1 MRLPRAGFTFIEV
14 IACLLVVGLGLSAA
28 VSMAYYAML
37 VSGRA
42 KAKSTAMATAMTAA
56 IDPQPLMHAALA
68 AKWQA
73 NQGTSSGWLNGFW
86 VVRTET
92 AGTTPMSGFQD
103 NPVSVDVYDGSS
115 RALVASYTTWVMRAP
130 FAP

>member
-1 MRLPRAGFTFIEV
+1 MRRPCAAFTFIEV
-14 IACLLVVGLGLSAA
+14 IACLLVVVLGLSAA

-42 KAKSTAMATAMTAA
+42 QAKSTAMATAMTAA
-56 IDPQPLMHAALA
+56 IDPLPLMHSSLA
-68 AKWQA
+68 AKWQ
-73 NQGTSSGWLNGFW
+73 NSQGTSSGWLNGFW

-92 AGTTPMSGFQD
+92 AGTTPMAGFQD